1 MLYGASAGECL
12 SDFGCK
18 MNWKIYYQL
27 PNGRS
32 YAFVSRSGT
41 STLGLMCLRKFHPDR
56 LTQEFVDGKAH
67 RALDYAVAG
76 RLPAGCGVMVRHP
89 VERFQS
95 LLWRVPMSVEQALS
109 LAHWHYGAGPQPAN
123 TDRHWLEYTYGV
135 TAYHYA
141 PVSFFAQGDSQ
152 LFRFPDLRGMAD
164 YLGCDVPLAHINKTE
179 NPVTLTPEQEARVRE
194 IYAADIALW
203 ESLQ

>member
-1 MLYGASAGECL
+1 MAY
-12 SDFGCK
+12 
-18 MNWKIYYQL
+18 KIYYQL

-32 YAFVSRSGT
+32 YAFVARSGT
-41 STLGLMCLRKFHPDR
+41 STLGLMCLRQFHPDR
-56 LTQEFVDGKAH
+56 MTQDFVDGKAH
-67 RALDYAVAG
+67 RALDSVVSG

-89 VERFQS
+89 LERFQS
-95 LLWRVPMSVEQALS
+95 LLWRVPLPVEQALS

-141 PVSFFAQGDSQ
+141 PVSFFAQPDSQ

-164 YLGCDVPLAHINKTE
+164 YLGCKVPLAHINKTE
-179 NPVTLTPEQEARVRE
+179 HPVTLTPEQSQQVLEV
-194 IYAADIALW
+194 YADDLRLW